1 MASAIYP
8 LRLFQYG
15 FETVK
20 GTAVPATYKIVG
32 IATYTPEIDREFE
45 EFPRG
50 VRAPVTGGGFTL
62 RKGSML
68 NFEGNL
74 TYEEVLLFLE
84 SGLKAGVLTGAGPYT
99 YTYTPTINANA
110 ATSMK
115 TATIEFVID
124 DGSTKH
130 FQREA
135 AFAVTRSFT
144 IDLAFNQPAKIT
156 AEMFARAE
164 QTSTVTAGLTPIT
177 GRTQIPSNLF
187 KVFIDASGGTI
198 GTTQKS
204 TLIRSAT
211 LNVTT
216 GFEPDYTLDG
226 LADLDF
232 TQVDSQMLN
241 ATLDLTMEHNAD
253 AATEIGIWRSGS
265 VRLIR
270 LKVDNGAAAGANKAI
285 TFDGAYKYLEPPA
298 FSEENGIEIVTMKLG
313 LEYDQTWAKAFE
325 VIVINGLAAL
335 P

>member
-8 LRLFQYG
+8 LRLLQLG
-15 FETVK
+15 AEGTK
-20 GTAVPATYKIVG
+20 GTAVPATFKLVG
-32 IATYTPEIDREFE
+32 ESVYIPEIDREFE

-50 VRAPVTGGGFTL
+50 VRAPVTGGGFAI
-62 RKGSML
+62 RKGST
-68 NFEGNL
+68 FQFSGNL
-74 TYEEVLLFLE
+74 TYEEVLAFLE
-84 SGLKAGVLTGAGPYT
+84 SGLKAGSLAGAGPYT
-99 YTYTPTINANA
+99 YTYTPTITANA

-115 TATIEFVID
+115 TYTIEYVID

-130 FQREA
+130 YQRES

-164 QTSTVTAGLTPIT
+164 QTSTVTAALTPIT

-232 TQVDSQMLN
+232 TQVDSRMLD

-253 AATEIGIWRSGS
+253 AATEIGRWRSGS
-265 VRLIR
+265 VFLVR
-270 LKVDNGAAAGANKAI
+270 LKADNGAAAGANKAI
-285 TFDGAYKYLEPPA
+285 TFDGAYKYMEPPA
-298 FSEENGIEIVTMKLG
+298 FSQENGIEIVTMKLG
-313 LEYDQTWAKAFE
+313 LEYDATYGKAFE
-325 VIVINGLAAL
+325 AIVINGLAAL